1 MYSVLMELD
10 ERLIAKVASYKP
22 TAAAIEPIRDTPILF
37 VVGIT
42 GAGKDTIQ
50 HKLVD
55 THPNEYRFIVSHTT
69 RAPRENHGMLEQ
81 TGVDYNFIDFAQA
94 ERMIDDQAFVEAKVV
109 HFDNIYGTSIAEI
122 EAAKAEG
129 KIAITDIE
137 VKGVK
142 EYVDLSMNVKPVFLL
157 PPSYDVW
164 WERLTARYDNK
175 MLGHDLHKR
184 MQTALMEIEHAVATD
199 YFYIVINDDL
209 NDTVDLVNR
218 IAHGE
223 AVEPHYH
230 KAMDIAEQFLARMRE
245 KLADVRLP

>member
-1 MYSVLMELD
+1 MYSKYMELD
-10 ERLIAKVASYKP
+10 ERLIQKVTSYKP
-22 TAAAIEPIRDTPILF
+22 SLEAVAHISTTPILF

-50 HKLVD
+50 RNLVAA
-55 THPNEYRFIVSHTT
+55 HQNEYRFIVSHTT
-69 RAPRENHGMLEQ
+69 RAPRENHGTLEQ
-81 TGVDYNFIDFAQA
+81 DGVDYHFVDFAQIDQ
-94 ERMIDDQAFVEAKVV
+94 MIDNKQFVEAKVV
-109 HFDNIYGTSIAEI
+109 HFDNVYGTSIAEI
-122 EAAKAEG
+122 EAAQRED

-137 VKGVK
+137 VKGVR
-142 EYVDLSMNVKPVFLL
+142 EYVDLGMNVKPVFLL
-157 PPSYDVW
+157 PPSYEVW
-164 WERLTARYDNK
+164 WERLTARYSGK
-175 MLGHDLHKR
+175 MLDQDLRKR

-230 KAMDIAEQFLARMRE
+230 KAMDIAEQFLQRMRE
-245 KLADVRLP
+245 KLATTA

>member
-1 MYSVLMELD
+1 MELD
-10 ERLIAKVASYKP
+10 ERLIEKVANYKP
-22 TAAAIEPIRDTPILF
+22 SQEAIAPIRTTPILF

-50 HKLVD
+50 HKLVSE
-55 THPNEYRFIVSHTT
+55 HENEYRFIVSHTT
-69 RAPRENHGMLEQ
+69 RAPRENHGTLEQ
-81 TGVDYNFIDFAQA
+81 DGVDYHFVDFT
-94 ERMIDDQAFVEAKVV
+94 EVDRMLDAGEFVEAKVV
-109 HFDNIYGTSIAEI
+109 HFDNVYGTSIAEI
-122 EAAKAEG
+122 QAAKDEN

-142 EYVDLSMNVKPVFLL
+142 EYVDLGMNVKPVFLL

-164 WERLTARYDNK
+164 WERLMARYNGK
-175 MLGHDLHKR
+175 MLDQDLHKR

-209 NDTVDLVNR
+209 EDTVDLVNR

-230 KAMDIAEQFLARMRE
+230 KAMDIAEQFLKRMRE
-245 KLADVRLP
+245 KLAIIA

>member
-1 MYSVLMELD
+1 MYSKYMELD
-10 ERLIAKVASYKP
+10 ERLIQKVTTYKP
-22 TAAAIEPIRDTPILF
+22 SREAVAHISATPILF

-50 HKLVD
+50 HKLVAG
-55 THPNEYRFIVSHTT
+55 HENEYRFIVSHTT
-69 RAPRENHGMLEQ
+69 RAPRENHGTLEQ
-81 TGVDYNFIDFAQA
+81 DGVDYHFVDFAQIDQ
-94 ERMIDDQAFVEAKVV
+94 MIDDKQFVEAKVV
-109 HFDNIYGTSIAEI
+109 HFDNVYGTSIAEI
-122 EAAKAEG
+122 EAAQHED

-137 VKGVK
+137 VKGVR
-142 EYVDLSMNVKPVFLL
+142 EYVELGMNVKPVFLL
-157 PPSYDVW
+157 PPSYEVW
-164 WERLTARYDNK
+164 WDRLTARYSGK
-175 MLGHDLHKR
+175 MLDQDLHKR

-230 KAMDIAEQFLARMRE
+230 KAMAIAEQFLQRMRE
-245 KLADVRLP
+245 KLAIVA

>member
-1 MYSVLMELD
+1 MELD
-10 ERLIAKVASYKP
+10 ESLIEKVASYKP
-22 TAAAIEPIRDTPILF
+22 SREAIAPISTTPILF

-55 THPNEYRFIVSHTT
+55 EHKNEYRFIVSHTT
-69 RAPRENHGMLEQ
+69 RAPRENHGTLEQ
-81 TGVDYNFIDFAQA
+81 DGVDYHFVDFTKV
-94 ERMIDDQAFVEAKVV
+94 DQMLDNKEFVEAKVV
-109 HFDNIYGTSIAEI
+109 HFDNVYGTSVAEI
-122 EAAKAEG
+122 QAAKDEG

-142 EYVDLSMNVKPVFLL
+142 EYVELGMNVKPVFLL
-157 PPSYDVW
+157 PPSYEVW
-164 WERLTARYDNK
+164 WERLTARYNGK
-175 MLGHDLHKR
+175 MLDQDLHKR

-209 NDTVDLVNR
+209 DDTVDLVNR

-223 AVEPHYH
+223 VVEPHYH
-230 KAMDIAEQFLARMRE
+230 KAMAIAEQFLARMRE
-245 KLADVRLP
+245 KLAIVA